1 MEFNKAKHEV
11 HLEKWRAIVYECR
24 NSGTPVLA
32 WLKEHGIPQ
41 GTYYR
46 WQKEVWKSDKVQAA
60 LQEIYRQKDCEPQI
74 AEITL
79 PTFTEQNHQEMVK
92 TYPPVSENHLEL
104 QQAQEKP
111 VAVIRKGKMSCEI
124 RNGIEPEILSQI
136 VRLVNSCD

>member
-46 WQKEVWKSDKVQAA
+46 WQKEVWKSDKEQAA

-79 PTFTEQNHQEMVK
+79 PAFTEQNHQEMVK